1 MSRVLAF
8 VLDSKYML
16 NNELQIAI
24 SAARLAGKMTL
35 EHYAT
40 EIVAES
46 KIGVDKFDEPV
57 TAADREAS
65 RLIVEMLQ
73 ERFPN
78 DAILSEEEFDDAEY
92 RLNRDRV
99 WIIDPID
106 GTSGFIKKDGDFA
119 VQIGLAVEG
128 APVLGVVL
136 LPFHEVTYFASK
148 GGGAFRTDD
157 KGTSQLNTSSISD
170 YSQMLMAVSRNHRSP
185 KINTILAEFGVKG
198 EMQRGSVGLKVGL
211 IADQA
216 CDIYI
221 HLSPRTKLWDTC
233 APQIILEEAGGR
245 LTDLWGNRYRYDV
258 TDVQNWGGIVASNGT
273 IHDETIDRLQ
283 PLLSQ
288 FGRLKSTARR

>member
-1 MSRVLAF
+1 MELAQRAGEAVL
-8 VLDSKYML
+8 
-16 NNELQIAI
+16 
-24 SAARLAGKMTL
+24 T
-35 EHYAT
+35 HY
-40 EIVAES
+40 EGDIIAES

-65 RLIVEMLQ
+65 RLIVEGLQ
-73 ERFPN
+73 EHFPD
-78 DAILSEEEFDDAEY
+78 DAILSEEEFDDSAH
-92 RLNRDRV
+92 RLNKDRV

-128 APVLGVVL
+128 EPVAGIVL
-136 LPFHEVTYFASK
+136 LPFHEVTYFAAK
-148 GGGAFRTDD
+148 GGGAFRMDATE
-157 KGTSQLNTSSISD
+157 TSQLRTSDIDD
-170 YSQMLMAVSRNHRSP
+170 YSQMQMAVSRNHRSP

-198 EMQRGSVGLKVGL
+198 EMQRGSVGLKIGL
-211 IADQA
+211 IAEQT

-245 LTDLWGNRYRYDV
+245 LTDLWGTTYRYDV
-258 TDVQNWGGIVASNGT
+258 GDVQNWGGIVASNGT
-273 IHDETIDRLQ
+273 IHDETIERLQ

-288 FGRLKSTARR
+288 FGRLKFKARG